1 MEYYSAM
8 EKNEKMPFSATWIG
22 LETIMLNEASQR
34 ERQKLRDIMWNLNY
48 DTNELTYKAETDSQT
63 ENKLMVTKGKSVGR
77 GKLGV

>member
-34 ERQKLRDIMWNLNY
+34 ERQKLRDIMWI
-48 DTNELTYKAETDSQT
+48 
-63 ENKLMVTKGKSVGR
+63 
-77 GKLGV
+77 